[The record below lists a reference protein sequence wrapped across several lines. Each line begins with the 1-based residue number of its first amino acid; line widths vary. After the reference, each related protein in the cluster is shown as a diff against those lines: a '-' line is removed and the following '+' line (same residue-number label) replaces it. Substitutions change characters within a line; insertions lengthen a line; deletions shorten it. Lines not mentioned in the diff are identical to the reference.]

1 MASPFL
7 DEHRREVSRNN
18 GDFMAFFVIPDS
30 KKESISRLGGKTA
43 SIVVEISFSAAWK
56 HPKCAMK
63 KTGSSP
69 LCF

>member
-7 DEHRREVSRNN
+7 DEHRREEFLETTV
-18 GDFMAFFVIPDS
+18 DFMAFFVIRE
-30 KKESISRLGGKTA
+30 KKRNHLQA
-43 SIVVEISFSAAWK
+43 SGEKQHQVLLLRFLFHVAYLLS
-56 HPKCAMK
+56 